1 MLYNI
6 VRIIEQSILRIF
18 YVIKVSGIRNIPL
31 EGGAILAINHASFL
45 DSLFITAF
53 IPRKISFLVYRKLYN
68 LWYLNWLFRAI
79 SCIPTNGCASIAIEY
94 LRHGRLLG
102 IFPEGKRTNNGNLQK
117 GKTGTALFAIK
128 TGAPVIPIG
137 TSGTWDAYPP
147 GKIFPK
153 LFCQIN
159 IQIGPPLHFSYEDK
173 KEVPIEALREATE
186 VIMNKIGEL
195 AKK

>member
-6 VRIIEQSILRIF
+6 VRIIEQSILRIL
-18 YVIKVSGIRNIPL
+18 YVIKISGLGNIPL
-31 EGGAILAINHASFL
+31 EGGAILVINHASFL

-53 IPRKISFLVYRKLYN
+53 IPRTISFLVYRKLYN
-68 LWYLNWLFRAI
+68 RWYLHWLFRAI
-79 SCIPTNGCASIAIEY
+79 SCIPTNGCTGIAIEH

-137 TSGTWDAYPP
+137 ISGTWDAYPP

-153 LFCQIN
+153 LFCQID
-159 IQIGPPLHFSYEDK
+159 IQIGPPLHFSYENK
-173 KEVPIEALREATE
+173 KEVPIEVLREATE

-195 AKK
+195 AQK